1 MEQVLEVANGAVLW
15 LLAIIIISV
24 VVVQAFLYLRMTLR
38 FSEQYNILTP
48 EERGIVYKTAAI
60 NSIGPAVAIFFVAV
74 SLVAMV
80 GGPVTLMRI
89 GVIGSAIFEFVA
101 ADLGAKAVG
110 AELGKESY
118 DLTAFTTSVWVMT
131 LGGMGW
137 LVTTLVMTRTLDK
150 AQDKM
155 SVSNPDL
162 IRAIGTATPVA
173 IFFTLAANAAI
184 SKNKEWLSNI
194 TVAWDDLAAITVSAA
209 CMIILTQA
217 GKSRPWLREW
227 SVGFSLVAGLTVGYL
242 VGQSLA

>member
-1 MEQVLEVANGAVLW
+1 MEQVLDVANGAILW
-15 LLAIIIISV
+15 FLAIILISV
-24 VVVQAFLYLRMTLR
+24 VVVQATLYLRMTLD
-38 FSEQYNILTP
+38 FSNKYNILTE
-48 EERGIVYKTAAI
+48 EERKVVYKTAAI

-110 AELGKESY
+110 AQLGTESY
-118 DLTAFTTSVWVMT
+118 DLKAFTTSVWVMT

-137 LVTTLVMTRTLDK
+137 LVTTLVMTRSLDR

-155 SVSNPDL
+155 SVSNPNL

-184 SKNKEWLSNI
+184 SKQWLSNVKI
-194 TVAWDDLAAITVSAA
+194 DLDELAAIVVSAV
-209 CMIILTQA
+209 CMIILTKA
-217 GKSRPWLREW
+217 GKHRAWLREW
-227 SVGFSLVAGLTVGYL
+227 SVGFSLVAGLAVGYFT
-242 VGQSLA
+242 GLALA

>member
-1 MEQVLEVANGAVLW
+1 MEQVLQVANGAVLW
-15 LLAIIIISV
+15 LLALIIITV
-24 VVVQAFLYLRMTLR
+24 VVVQATLYLRMTLS
-38 FSEQYNILTP
+38 FSDKYNILTT
-48 EERGIVYKTAAI
+48 EERKVIYKTAAI

-110 AELGKESY
+110 AQLGTDSY
-118 DLTAFTTSVWVMT
+118 DLTAFATSVWVMT

-155 SVSNPDL
+155 SVSNPNL
-162 IRAIGTATPVA
+162 IKAIGSATPVA

-184 SKNKEWLSNI
+184 SKQWLSNI
-194 TVAWDDLAAITVSAA
+194 RIDYDELAAIIVSAA
-209 CMIILTQA
+209 CMIILTKA
-217 GKSRPWLREW
+217 GKHRAWLREW
-227 SVGFSLVAGLTVGYL
+227 SVGFSLVAGLAVGYI